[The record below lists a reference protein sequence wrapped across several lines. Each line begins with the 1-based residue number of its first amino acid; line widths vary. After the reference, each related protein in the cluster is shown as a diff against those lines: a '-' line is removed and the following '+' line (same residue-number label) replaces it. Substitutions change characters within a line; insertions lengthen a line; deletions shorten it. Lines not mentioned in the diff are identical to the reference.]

1 MQRPLRFSFRVLT
14 TLVVGVA
21 FAGSAAAAPKKK
33 KPAAT
38 GASSDA
44 IAATPEPLSCAAP
57 DEIEAGKEVVV
68 ECQREKWLADA
79 RIELFVRLTGK
90 EGYTAI
96 ALENPDPKGPLRAR
110 IGGGDVNPPFVTY
123 YVQANVAGAGVV
135 AQNGRP
141 DSPNL
146 VRVKAPP
153 PPPEPMGA
161 LAAPKSDAQESS
173 FLPRWIATDWVPRTP
188 GKLWVGLSLGSGY
201 GWQSRSK
208 LEYRSDLEAN
218 SGFGPAGLVHFA
230 PEVGY
235 QLTPE
240 IAVSL
245 AGRHQFISTGGGEPA
260 YPGHAPHWAHSVL
273 ARGMY
278 VVDRGPV
285 GLYGAAQ
292 VGGGSGFRFRF
303 SPDPV
308 AGRPRHDTT
317 RGGPVVFGPAA
328 GLLYRLAGNF
338 GLVAETSLLFGVPDF
353 GLMTDINLGVQL
365 NL

>member
-1 MQRPLRFSFRVLT
+1 VRLLT
-14 TLVVGVA
+14 MLVVGAA
-21 FAGSAAAAPKKK
+21 FATAAAAAPKKK
-33 KPAAT
+33 K
-38 GASSDA
+38 SSEKPGGSSEA
-44 IAATPEPLSCAAP
+44 IAAAPELMSCKAP
-57 DEIEAGKEVVV
+57 DEIEAGKDVVV
-68 ECQREKWLADA
+68 ECEREKWLADA
-79 RIELFVRLTGK
+79 RVELFVRLTGK
-90 EGYTAI
+90 DGYTALP
-96 ALENPDPKGPLRAR
+96 LENPDPKGPLRAT
-110 IGGGDVNPPFVTY
+110 ISAANVQPPFVTY

-135 AQNGRP
+135 AQNGKP

-146 VRVKAPP
+146 VRVKTPP

-161 LAAPKSDAQESS
+161 LAPAPDAQASS
-173 FLPRWIATDWVPRTP
+173 FLPRWIASDWVPRTP
-188 GKLWVGLSLGSGY
+188 GRFWVGLGIGSGY
-201 GWQSRSK
+201 GWQSRSR

-218 SGFGPAGLVHFA
+218 SGFGPAGLAHLA

-260 YPGHAPHWAHSVL
+260 HPGSPPRWAHAVM

-278 VVDRGPV
+278 VVDQGPI
-285 GLYGAAQ
+285 GLYGALQA
-292 VGGGSGFRFRF
+292 GGGSGFRFRF

-328 GLLYRLAGNF
+328 GLLYHLTGNL

-353 GLMTDINLGVQL
+353 GLMTDVNLGVQL